1 MYYVLVHVLAY
12 YMYVRTLTYMYV
24 IYVHECTDTDTYLF
38 CEHFTLSFMI
48 EQCSQLAWHYNLQ
61 ILDNVAI
68 SAALSSNPKISRSDR
83 SWFSFVEDTA
93 IGLPSCVTQRR
104 QTWYTLLP
112 CA

>member
-93 IGLPSCVTQRR
+93 N
-104 QTWYTLLP
+104 TLTITTSTP
-112 CA
+112 PKNCS